1 MKVTRKFS
9 EDGGWNMSV
18 EERVKELGIILP
30 VPAKHV
36 VWDRCANPVS
46 LPAWL

>member
-18 EERVKELGIILP
+18 EERVKLLKLYMKIDLCIL
-30 VPAKHV
+30 HI
-36 VWDRCANPVS
+36 
-46 LPAWL
+46 